1 MRLPAL
7 LLAALLSLS
16 AGARAQCEWG
26 DASFEAGCERS
37 SSQAADRMR
46 ALSENAAPEPGEDFR
61 CWWGSGSFE
70 EGCGPAR
77 ALPCDE
83 MPPVAALLSAAPG
96 EPSSPRFDPVSLAI
110 LQSLILSLAYA
121 Q

>member
-7 LLAALLSLS
+7 LLAAALLSLS
-16 AGARAQCEWG
+16 AG
-26 DASFEAGCERS
+26 
-37 SSQAADRMR
+37 
-46 ALSENAAPEPGEDFR
+46 
-61 CWWGSGSFE
+61 
-70 EGCGPAR
+70 AR

-96 EPSSPRFDPVSLAI
+96 EQSSPRFDPVSLAI